1 VKRVLDLAQER
12 ADLAVI
18 ANLTSAFEGL
28 ASMRIA
34 QIKNQVQ
41 GAQIF
46 FDELWNIYS
55 QIRVD
60 KLFRFGRGDDQNV
73 IDKELWIA
81 ITAEGGFSGDIDQKL
96 IQWMLKE
103 YDPNKHDIII
113 IGHHGA
119 LQLIQ
124 ADVKFKKY
132 FKLPA
137 KDQNVNVAPLV
148 KYVRDYRSTTVFY
161 QTYVSLMVQDIKKIE
176 LRKAVQE
183 AGEHSK
189 ADESVITEQNY
200 IFEPSTFA
208 VVAHLERTMMEIT
221 LSQKILESKLAQYAS
236 RFRSMSGAKTKA
248 SESERELRFAYA
260 RAKRDTRSRP
270 KNQFRQ
276 IYVPLDHCFSLVKMK
291 GCRLDAGT

>member
-1 VKRVLDLAQER
+1 MKRVLDLAQEK

-60 KLFRFGRGDDQNV
+60 TLFRFGRGDDQKV

-96 IQWMLKE
+96 IQWMLKG
-103 YDPNKHDIII
+103 YDPEKQDIII

-124 ADVKFKKY
+124 AGVKFNKY

-176 LRKAVQE
+176 LKKAVQE
-183 AGEHSK
+183 AGERSK
-189 ADESVITEQNY
+189 SDESVITEQNY

-236 RFRSMSGAKTKA
+236 RFRSMSVAKDRA
-248 SESERELRFAYA
+248 ADSEHAVRLAYS
-260 RAKRDTRSRP
+260 RAKRAVADERIKEVMNGLR
-270 KNQFRQ
+270 
-276 IYVPLDHCFSLVKMK
+276 
-291 GCRLDAGT
+291 AGMVVQ

>member
-1 VKRVLDLAQER
+1 MKHVLDLAQEK
-12 ADLAVI
+12 ADLATI

-46 FDELWNIYS
+46 FDELWNIYT

-60 KLFRFGRGDDQNV
+60 TLFRFGRGDNRDV

-96 IQWMLKE
+96 IQWMLNG
-103 YDPNKHDIII
+103 YDPEKHDIII

-124 ADVKFKKY
+124 AGVVFKKY

-137 KDQNVNVAPLV
+137 KDQNVNVTPLV
-148 KYVRDYRSTTVFY
+148 KYIRDYRSTTVYY

-176 LRKAVQE
+176 LQKAVQE
-183 AGEHSK
+183 AGQHTR
-189 ADESVITEQNY
+189 ADDTVITEQNY
-200 IFEPSTFA
+200 IFEPSTYA

-236 RFRSMSGAKTKA
+236 RFRSMSVAKDRA
-248 SESERELRFAYA
+248 ADSERAVRLAYS
-260 RAKRDTRSRP
+260 RAKRAVGDERIKEVVNGLR
-270 KNQFRQ
+270 
-276 IYVPLDHCFSLVKMK
+276 
-291 GCRLDAGT
+291 AGMVVQ